1 MKKQM
6 NMWGF
11 SNMIKETVCQNCCYR
26 YSFDT
31 KQELS
36 HCPICGHV
44 TYTRDAEIVRPF
56 MGEGE

>member
-1 MKKQM
+1 
-6 NMWGF
+6 
-11 SNMIKETVCQNCCYR
+11 MIKETVCPYCSYR
-26 YSFDT
+26 YSFET